1 MNCIKEDNDEDND
14 LHLYKKSKV
23 VIDKEMNMNKLM
35 KYYTTIWIPFMEK
48 NKIDKIFEINDIQIK
63 GIYNR
68 FNWSITLLF
77 YDKIIDIQVWKWGLI
92 WKPKLDNTSE
102 NGIEELVDYYEGN
115 YRKVYEL
122 LSLIKLELNKT
133 KRVKKS

>member
-1 MNCIKEDNDEDND
+1 MNCIKENNDDGND
-14 LHLYKKSKV
+14 LHLYKKSKI

-35 KYYTTIWIPFMEK
+35 KYYITIWIPFMEK

-68 FNWSITLLF
+68 FNWIITLLF

-92 WKPKLDNTSE
+92 WKPKLNDTSE
-102 NGIEELVDYYEGN
+102 NGIRELVDYYEGN

-122 LSLIKLELNKT
+122 LSLIKIELNKA
-133 KRVKKS
+133 KRVKK